1 MIFHKLLSA
10 LLKLI
15 YRSVIKNNRT
25 QGFWEVSA
33 RDQGTAYEVASV
45 AEWHRSSLPA
55 SPKASVAEWHRNLLP
70 PPVSV
75 A

>member
-33 RDQGTAYEVASV
+33 RDQGTAFEVAERARTEASV

-55 SPKASVAEWHRNLLP
+55 PPGISGRVA
-70 PPVSV
+70 
-75 A
+75 